1 MFKKYFSLNNLS
13 TLLLYFSIL
22 AFTVAFNFS
31 DNRSGGWYQQ
41 FLPNL
46 NGASISDITFVD
58 SLVGYAVTNNEAVN
72 DTDYILKTTNGGNIW
87 NIIRTDIQ
95 TFAGF
100 NKIVFLNKDTGYT
113 CGVSDNP
120 KFSSLQNTT
129 NGGLIWE
136 NINAPDPFFSID
148 DISVLNNDTIWIA
161 VSSNPTGGVFK
172 TTNGG
177 TSWTR
182 QLNLGSLNPENIY
195 MYNKDIGFIS
205 KVNTGAPY
213 TRKTTDGGQSWFVVV
228 NNEGFTDI
236 NFTDSLTG
244 WKCYG
249 ELDSIKMTINGGL
262 NWTKLLLPPTG
273 GFFNLSAIR
282 KFSFI
287 NKDTIWG
294 VGARAGTS
302 LGFRGLIYKSTN
314 GGITWGYQM
323 PDSLNINVGRYFF
336 VDFVNKTNGWA
347 YSTTT
352 GVHTKIG
359 GDTTFYTGVQQL
371 VSVIPE
377 DFELKQNYPNPFNP
391 RTVIRF
397 SLKKNT
403 KVRLIVYDIRG
414 IEVQRLADGRYD
426 AGEYEADFMGKFS
439 SSGVYFYRIEVSLS
453 DPMEAEDERSGK
465 IFSDT
470 KRMILLK

>member
-1 MFKKYFSLNNLS
+1 MFKKYFNLNNLS

-195 MYNKDIGFIS
+195 LFNKDIG
-205 KVNTGAPY
+205 
-213 TRKTTDGGQSWFVVV
+213 
-228 NNEGFTDI
+228 
-236 NFTDSLTG
+236 L
-244 WKCYG
+244 
-249 ELDSIKMTINGGL
+249 NG
-262 NWTKLLLPPTG
+262 
-273 GFFNLSAIR
+273 
-282 KFSFI
+282 
-287 NKDTIWG
+287 
-294 VGARAGTS
+294 
-302 LGFRGLIYKSTN
+302 LG
-314 GGITWGYQM
+314 
-323 PDSLNINVGRYFF
+323 
-336 VDFVNKTNGWA
+336 
-347 YSTTT
+347 
-352 GVHTKIG
+352 
-359 GDTTFYTGVQQL
+359 
-371 VSVIPE
+371 
-377 DFELKQNYPNPFNP
+377 
-391 RTVIRF
+391 
-397 SLKKNT
+397 
-403 KVRLIVYDIRG
+403 
-414 IEVQRLADGRYD
+414 
-426 AGEYEADFMGKFS
+426 
-439 SSGVYFYRIEVSLS
+439 
-453 DPMEAEDERSGK
+453 
-465 IFSDT
+465 
-470 KRMILLK
+470 